1 MWVSLWGVA
10 MLRARSIAVVAGV
23 ALCTLMSLYL
33 AISLHNKMLGLALLL
48 VAAGTAIFIVPVSA
62 RSVLYGAASLIRSFT
77 WWQGLFVLC
86 FVSGIVWRVREL
98 QDINSQPVDGFALF
112 RVGLQGFVGLILL
125 FRLFTFKTD
134 WLRPLF
140 TGIIGIVVIFP
151 LISLA
156 STAWSVRPGWTFYKS
171 MEYLVDLS
179 TIAAIVISLR
189 STEEVEQLVDIAWS
203 LLGAMLLSAWIGAIV
218 DPVDALKLGQLEG
231 PLAGRLNGIIP
242 NIDANSVG
250 EWSAILAIVALGRL
264 IYDPENKFN
273 GKWYRILFASSVVT
287 LIYAQTRAATAGFV
301 VATVV
306 LALLTR
312 QYLRG
317 ALLAGVG
324 LLVIALLSATTNAGT
339 VLLDYLLRGQ
349 SLRAVQDVSGRMDWW
364 HYAVFKFWQRPWVGY
379 GGYAGGR
386 FVVLAGIGRYE
397 TGDIL
402 SSWVQPLIDTGVL
415 GFTAL
420 VIAIGGLWGTLLKS
434 AASSALDPAA
444 RRLLIEVICVM
455 TIIQIRSFF
464 TGNLITHDAM
474 PFLIVLG
481 CAEFSRR
488 LINLQVSHEVQLT

>member
-1 MWVSLWGVA
+1 MA
-10 MLRARSIAVVAGV
+10 MLRLRSVTAIAGIAF
-23 ALCTLMSLYL
+23 CTIMSFYL
-33 AISLHNKMLGLALLL
+33 AVSLHNQTFGLVLLL
-48 VAAGTAIFIVPVSA
+48 VAAVTTMFIVPVSA
-62 RSVLYGAASLIRSFT
+62 CSIFDGAASLIRSFT

-98 QDINSQPVDGFALF
+98 QDINSQPIDGFALF
-112 RVGLQGFVGLILL
+112 RVGLQGLVGLILL
-125 FRLFTFKTD
+125 FRLFTCKTD

-151 LISLA
+151 LISLV

-179 TIAAIVISLR
+179 ALAAIIISLR
-189 STEEVEQLVDIAWS
+189 STEEVEQLVDLAWS
-203 LLGAMLLSAWIGAIV
+203 LLGIMLLSAWIGAIV
-218 DPVDALKLGQLEG
+218 DPIDALKLGRLEG
-231 PLAGRLNGIIP
+231 PLAGRLNGIVP
-242 NIDANSVG
+242 NIDANSIG

-264 IYDPENKFN
+264 TYDPENKFN
-273 GKWYRILFASSVVT
+273 GKWYRILFASAVVT

-301 VATVV
+301 VAVLV
-306 LALLTR
+306 LAVLTR

-317 ALLAGVG
+317 ALLAGAG
-324 LLVIALLSATTNAGT
+324 LLVIGLLSATTNAGA

-349 SLRAVQDVSGRMDWW
+349 SLQAVQDVSGRMDWW

-420 VIAIGGLWGTLLKS
+420 VMAIGGLWGTLLKS
-434 AASSALDPAA
+434 AASSALDPPNK
-444 RRLLIEVICVM
+444 RLLIEIICVM

-488 LINLQVSHEVQLT
+488 LINLRLSHEVQLT

>member
-1 MWVSLWGVA
+1 M
-10 MLRARSIAVVAGV
+10 
-23 ALCTLMSLYL
+23 
-33 AISLHNKMLGLALLL
+33 
-48 VAAGTAIFIVPVSA
+48 FIVPVA
-62 RSVLYGAASLIRSFT
+62 TRSIFRGAVSLIHSFT

-86 FVSGIVWRVREL
+86 FISGIVWRVREL

-112 RVGLQGFVGLILL
+112 RVGLQGFVGLVLL
-125 FRLFTFKTD
+125 FRLLTYKTD

-140 TGIIGIVVIFP
+140 PGIIGIVAIFP
-151 LISLA
+151 LLSLV

-171 MEYLVDLS
+171 IEYLVDLS
-179 TIAAIVISLR
+179 TLAAIMISIR
-189 STEEVEQLVDIAWS
+189 STEEVEHLVDIAWS
-203 LLGAMLLSAWIGAIV
+203 LLGVMLLSAWIGAIV
-218 DPVDALKLGQLEG
+218 DPMDALKLGRLEG
-231 PLAGRLNGIIP
+231 PLTGRLNGIIP

-264 IYDPENKFN
+264 TYDPENKFN
-273 GKWYRILFASSVVT
+273 GKWYRILFASAIVT

-301 VATVV
+301 VATMV
-306 LALLTR
+306 LALLSR
-312 QYLRG
+312 RYLRG
-317 ALLAGVG
+317 ALFAAAG
-324 LLVIALLSATTNAGT
+324 LLAIALLSVTTNAGA

-349 SLRAVQDVSGRMDWW
+349 SLQAVRDVSGRADWW
-364 HYAVFKFWQRPWVGY
+364 HYAIFKFWQRPWVGY
-379 GGYAGGR
+379 GGYAGGGR

-420 VIAIGGLWGTLLKS
+420 VIAIGALWSTLLKS
-434 AASSALDPAA
+434 AGSSVLDPATK
-444 RRLLIEVICVM
+444 RLLIEIICVM

-488 LINLQVSHEVQLT
+488 LVNLRLNHEVQLP